1 MALPL
6 TNIRLDLP
14 PQKRFAMLVLLY
26 AAELTA
32 SLWLAYE
39 LRFDFAVE
47 PAYQRERLLVLIWLV
62 PVQLILLGL
71 FHQLSTL
78 LGYFSTPDLARM
90 FHALTISAVVTG
102 LVWVWPGPDFAPP
115 RGVFVLDFVLSLVG
129 LTGVRLA
136 LRTLRES
143 LSSSARRN
151 DRQKRRVGIIGAGD
165 AGAVLAHELSLKS
178 GYGLEPVAFFDDDKR
193 KWHSRVHDIP
203 VLGPP
208 EKLLEVNGKFGI
220 EEVIIAM
227 PSAPPRRVGELL
239 RISRQARLPCKTV
252 PSLDQ
257 LALGQV
263 RVSQL
268 RNVEFQDLLG
278 REKIELDPE
287 NIRLVLQDRVVL
299 VTGAGGSIGSELCRQ
314 IVSYRPRQLLLVE
327 RSEPQ
332 AFQIEQELIS
342 LGHGQ
347 RIVPL
352 VGDIGDLARMR
363 QILSSFHPQVVFHAA
378 AHKHVPMMESQPGEA
393 VKNNS
398 LGTAQLADLALES
411 GVDRFILISS
421 DKAINPTSVMGAT
434 KRLAEIYIQSLS
446 ASNGHHTKFMA
457 VRFGNVL
464 GSSGSVIPVFQRQIA
479 EGGPVKVTHPEMTR
493 YFMTIPEACML
504 VLQSAAQGTGGEIFV
519 LDMGKPVKI
528 VDLARQM
535 IELSGLK
542 PNDDILIEFTGLRPG
557 EKLFE
562 ELTHKGENFAPTT
575 HPKICRFVSQ
585 PPDLAQLRAT
595 LERFR
600 ANLHHLEPD
609 QLKLALREVIP
620 EYTPYLPPHE
630 NLPTTVEPE

>member
-1 MALPL
+1 MTTPL
-6 TNIRLDLP
+6 TNFRLDLP
-14 PQKRFAMLVLLY
+14 PPKRFTVLLLLY
-26 AAELTA
+26 AAELVA

-47 PAYQRERLLVLIWLV
+47 PVYQRERLLVLIWLV
-62 PVQLILLGL
+62 PLQLILLGF

-102 LVWVWPGPDFAPP
+102 LVWAWPGPGFAPP
-115 RGVFVLDFVLSLVG
+115 RGVIVLDFVLGLVG

-143 LSSSARRN
+143 LSSSTRRN
-151 DRQKRRVGIIGAGD
+151 GLRKRRVGIIGAGD

-178 GYGLEPVAFFDDDKR
+178 GYGLQPVAFFDDDKQ

-208 EKLLEVNGKFGI
+208 EKLLELNGKFGI
-220 EEVIIAM
+220 EEAIIAM

-239 RISRQARLPCKTV
+239 RILREARLPCKTV

-263 RVSQL
+263 KVSQL

-278 REKIELDPE
+278 REKVELEAE
-287 NIRLVLQDRVVL
+287 NIGLVLRDRVVL

-314 IVSYRPRQLLLVE
+314 IVSYHPKCLLLVE

-332 AFQIEQELIS
+332 AFQIEQELIG
-342 LGHGQ
+342 LGHGN

-352 VGDIGDLARMR
+352 MGDILDLPRMR
-363 QILSSFHPQVVFHAA
+363 QIFASFHPEVVFHAA
-378 AHKHVPMMESQPGEA
+378 AHKHVPMLEPQPGEA

-398 LGTAQLADLALES
+398 LGTAQLADLAMES
-411 GVDRFILISS
+411 GVERFILISS

-434 KRLAEIYIQSLS
+434 KRLAEMYLQSLS
-446 ASNGHHTKFMA
+446 ASCSHQTKFMA

-519 LDMGKPVKI
+519 LDMGKPIKI

-542 PNDDILIEFTGLRPG
+542 PDDDIQIEFIGLRPG

-562 ELTHKGENFAPTT
+562 ELSHKGENFAPTT
-575 HPKICRFVSQ
+575 HAKICRFVSQ
-585 PPDLAQLRAT
+585 PLDLAQLRAT
-595 LERFR
+595 LDHFR
-600 ANLHHLEPD
+600 TSLH
-609 QLKLALREVIP
+609 QLAPGDVKLALRAAIP
-620 EYTPYLPPHE
+620 EYTPYLPAAESQAVTAGHQ
-630 NLPTTVEPE
+630 